1 MTKGHLSET
10 ETQQYALDKSCCN
23 ADIVEHVQSCASCQ
37 ANAEAYLQLFS
48 SLREQPKPSFGFD
61 LSNLVLPQLATSKS
75 KFSLNGFFIYL
86 LVFVSVAAIAIP
98 AYLFKKYLLSMFT
111 GVLPMTIYL
120 ILITAIAILIFQS
133 LEMYRKYQK
142 QMNALN

>member
-1 MTKGHLSET
+1 MTKEHLSET
-10 ETQQYALDKSCCN
+10 EIQQYALDKSCCG
-23 ADIVEHVQSCASCQ
+23 ADIVEHMQSCASCQ

-48 SLREQPKPSFGFD
+48 SLREQPKPSFSFD
-61 LSNLVLPQLATSKS
+61 LSNLVLPRLVTNES
-75 KFSLNGFFIYL
+75 KFSLNSFFIYL
-86 LVFVSVAAIAIP
+86 IVFVAIAAIVVP

-111 GVLPMTIYL
+111 GMLPMTIYL
-120 ILITAIAILIFQS
+120 ILITAIAILLFQS

>member
-1 MTKGHLSET
+1 MTTKHLSEP
-10 ETQQYALDKSCCN
+10 EIQQYALDKSCCGN
-23 ADIVEHVQSCASCQ
+23 DIAEHMQSCALCL

-48 SLREQPKPSFGFD
+48 VIHEQPKPVFGFD
-61 LSNLVLPQLATSKS
+61 LSNLVLQQLVKTES
-75 KFSLNGFFIYL
+75 KFSLSSFFIYL
-86 LVFVSVAAIAIP
+86 LVFVSVSATGIAAF
-98 AYLFKKYLLSMFT
+98 LFRKYLINMFT
-111 GVLPMTIYL
+111 GILPMTTYL